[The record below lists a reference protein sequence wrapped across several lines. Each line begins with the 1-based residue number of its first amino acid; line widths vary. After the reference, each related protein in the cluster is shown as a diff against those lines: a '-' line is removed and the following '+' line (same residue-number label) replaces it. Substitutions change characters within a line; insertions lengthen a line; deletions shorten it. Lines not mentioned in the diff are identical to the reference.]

1 MTNFVKV
8 PQSDD
13 PQKNLYQTHYKLLQG
28 KMKSPNV
35 MIIFFWCV
43 CVQRNTQAAARNRN
57 VLR

>member
-43 CVQRNTQAAARNRN
+43 CRETHKQQRAIEMC
-57 VLR
+57 